1 MEEKGVI
8 NLPSKAENRRER
20 PISNGL
26 GVIMLT
32 GKQTDKKTNTQ
43 TDTTENNTILAAR
56 VLQTASLWR
65 VIDRP
70 IDQART
76 TVKRLTLCRINDS
89 LLTYH
94 TCTVGPRHI
103 QYWKSSAILPISIR
117 DVISSYR
124 DISIAVERVLTVLE
138 SQTQMRHRVQSAT
151 WHKQHIETKYSVAQ
165 PGRIAARYVM

>member
-1 MEEKGVI
+1 
-8 NLPSKAENRRER
+8 
-20 PISNGL
+20 
-26 GVIMLT
+26 MLT

-151 WHKQHIETKYSVAQ
+151 
-165 PGRIAARYVM
+165 